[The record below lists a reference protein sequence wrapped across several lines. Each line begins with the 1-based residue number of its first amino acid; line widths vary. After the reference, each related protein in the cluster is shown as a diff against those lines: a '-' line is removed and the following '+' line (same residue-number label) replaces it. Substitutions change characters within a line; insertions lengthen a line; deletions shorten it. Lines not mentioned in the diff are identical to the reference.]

1 MLIARCK
8 RINLSIMQINGKDM
22 GAQIGVLVRSVVA
35 TVEIEGAKILIL
47 IIITTA
53 IQNDAGSV
61 VVRVVARNR

>member
-8 RINLSIMQINGKDM
+8 RINLSIMPINRKDM